1 MVSIPISSGHCNFV
15 DYEGLNDQIT
25 TTSTNQSCCTNFRR
39 EVQDRDGESCI
50 ITQEAAVHCDAAH
63 LISHSKGDEVLF
75 MIILACDPLMMVCSS
90 TSMVLSTIVLPFI
103 TLCHPQFLGFIMFR
117 MEYCWQKACIHILSK
132 ERLPS

>member
-75 MIILACDPLMMVCSS
+75 MIIVTISLFFYHIARLTPRLCFGL
-90 TSMVLSTIVLPFI
+90 TS
-103 TLCHPQFLGFIMFR
+103 FR
-117 MEYCWQKACIHILSK
+117 
-132 ERLPS
+132 PSWTPYA